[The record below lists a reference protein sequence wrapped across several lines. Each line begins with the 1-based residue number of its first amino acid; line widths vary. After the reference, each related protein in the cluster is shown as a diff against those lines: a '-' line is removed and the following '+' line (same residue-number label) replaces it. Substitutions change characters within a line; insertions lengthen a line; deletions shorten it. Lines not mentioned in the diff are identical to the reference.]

1 MSLTVDRTVKS
12 WRPMKQGDLAGVCRI
27 ALICHPDFPE
37 EDAVLEEK
45 FRLSPASC
53 FVFSDVTPTS
63 GNISDLSPV
72 SRTSAIYGYCLAH
85 PFKTNSIPALDRLL
99 HKLPEKCDTLY
110 IHDLALLP
118 EAQGEGN
125 GKKAAELLFNV
136 AKLKKLETLSLVA
149 VHESQVFWQKNG
161 FKMVDVSEEMKQKL
175 LTYSE
180 DARYMVRQ
188 R

>member
-1 MSLTVDRTVKS
+1 
-12 WRPMKQGDLAGVCRI
+12 MKESDLAGVCRI
-27 ALICHPDFPE
+27 ASLCHPDFPE

-45 FRLSPASC
+45 FRLSPLSC
-53 FVFSDVTPTS
+53 FVFSDGNPAS

-118 EAQGEGN
+118 EAQGGGN
-125 GKKAAELLFNV
+125 GKKAVELLV
-136 AKLKKLETLSLVA
+136 AVAEREKLETLSLVA
-149 VHESQVFWQKNG
+149 VHGAQVFWQKTG
-161 FKMVDVSEEMKQKL
+161 FKTVDVSKEMKQKL

-180 DARYMVRQ
+180 DSSYMTRNI
-188 R
+188 

>member
-1 MSLTVDRTVKS
+1 
-12 WRPMKQGDLAGVCRI
+12 MKESDLADVCRI

-45 FRLSPASC
+45 FNLSPSSC
-53 FVFSDVTPTS
+53 FVFSDGNPAS
-63 GNISDLSPV
+63 RNISDLSPV

-85 PFKTNSIPALDRLL
+85 PYKMNSIPALDCLL

-118 EAQGEGN
+118 EAQGGGN
-125 GKKAAELLFNV
+125 GKKAVELLV
-136 AKLKKLETLSLVA
+136 AVAEREKLETLSLVA
-149 VHESQVFWQKNG
+149 VHGSQVFWQKNG
-161 FKMVDVSEEMKQKL
+161 FKTVDVSKEMKQKL

-180 DARYMVRQ
+180 DASYMTRNI
-188 R
+188 

>member
-1 MSLTVDRTVKS
+1 
-12 WRPMKQGDLAGVCRI
+12 MKESDLADVCRI

-45 FRLSPASC
+45 FNLSPLSC
-53 FVFSDVTPTS
+53 FVFSDENPAS

-85 PFKTNSIPALDRLL
+85 PFKTNSIPALDCLL

-118 EAQGEGN
+118 EAQGGGN
-125 GKKAAELLFNV
+125 GKKAVELLV
-136 AKLKKLETLSLVA
+136 AVAEREKLETLSLVA
-149 VHESQVFWQKNG
+149 VHGSQVFWQKNG
-161 FKMVDVSEEMKQKL
+161 FKTVDVSKEMKQKL

-180 DARYMVRQ
+180 DASYMTRNL
-188 R
+188 